1 MNFRNVDVNIA
12 PRHIFPWVKQ
22 HIQVDGKDM
31 FDVTRS
37 LSLSSATT
45 NIRDAGSRDLV
56 TRISR
61 SSLYKAAYEV
71 ETADR
76 TYIIRKV
83 SYYQWECRCKK
94 EVLMINR
101 LGGSKCVLS
110 QEGRQMAIM
119 SLSSNLP
126 FVDDKNTYI
135 RVNSGKYLLLSIASA
150 LILKGFGINPDF
162 LFLNS
167 DKLNPIHT
175 VELAR

>member
-1 MNFRNVDVNIA
+1 MNFRSVDVNIA

-22 HIQVDGKDM
+22 CIQVDGKDT

-37 LSLSSATT
+37 LSLFSATT
-45 NIRDAGSRDLV
+45 NIHDSGSRDLV

-83 SYYQWECRCKK
+83 SYYQWECHCKK
-94 EVLMINR
+94 EVLIINR
-101 LGGSKCVLS
+101 LGGIKCVLS
-110 QEGRQMAIM
+110 REGRQMAIM
-119 SLSSNLP
+119 SLNSNLP

-135 RVNSGKYLLLSIASA
+135 RVNREKYLHLSIAAA
-150 LILKGFGINPDF
+150 LILKGFGFNIDP